1 MVDEL
6 ATIPTCRCPVC
17 QQFPQGATA
26 TDHRAIQRVLAS
38 LDERGRRLLAGL
50 LAAERGHGGVV
61 ELARITGL
69 SRTTIRRGLLELCH
83 GIDATAGRI
92 RRPGGGRKRVEKK
105 RPVW

>member
-1 MVDEL
+1 
-6 ATIPTCRCPVC
+6 VC

-26 TDHRAIQRVLAS
+26 TDHLAIQRVLAS

-69 SRTTIRRGLLELCH
+69 SRTTIRRGLLELRH
-83 GIDATAGRI
+83 GIDETVGRI